1 MSSADDI
8 EALRRRQLVE
18 LVEASD
24 WFMSALRAV
33 RSLGLA
39 EWCIGD
45 GALRNLVWDALSGK
59 IQRSGLA
66 DIDVAFFVADDLSS
80 ARDQALQDRLC
91 TLMPGWPWEVTNQ
104 AGVHLWFAQHFGHA
118 VAPLSSLADAVATW
132 PEYATAVAV
141 TLTKADGINIIAPYG
156 LSDLFTMTVR
166 HNPARASVATYQ
178 ARVAAKKY
186 QDRWP
191 GVTIIDAEC

>member
-39 EWCIGD
+39 EWCIGA

-66 DIDVAFFVADDLSS
+66 DIDVAFFAADDLSS

-118 VAPLSSLADAVATW
+118 VPPLSSLADAVATW

-141 TLTKADGINIIAPYG
+141 TLTNGDGINIIAPYG

-191 GVTIIDAEC
+191 DVTIIDAEC